1 MSIISKKDI
10 KDLKDDKLAEALTSS
25 LKELFVLRMKKK
37 MWDLKETH
45 LISAYRKNVAQLKTE
60 KRSREI
66 A

>member
-10 KDLKDDKLAEALTSS
+10 SNLKSDELNKTLEWA
-25 LKELFVLRMKKK
+25 LKELFVLKMKKK

-45 LISAYRKNVAQLKTE
+45 LIKAYRQNVAQLKTE
-60 KRSREI
+60 KRSRDI